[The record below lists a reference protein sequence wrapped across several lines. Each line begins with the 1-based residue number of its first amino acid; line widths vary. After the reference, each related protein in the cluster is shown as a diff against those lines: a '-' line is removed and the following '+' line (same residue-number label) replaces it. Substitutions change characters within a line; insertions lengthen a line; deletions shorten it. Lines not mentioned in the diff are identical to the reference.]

1 MRISDWSSDVCSSDL
16 FIEPGNTEGRDIL
29 HKGDVQ
35 CSLKPAL
42 VIIAILNLNRSS
54 QFVIGC
60 HWIIEDGTARGVAA
74 EKCALRPF
82 QHLHR
87 IEVVGGEA
95 ACQVGAGPIRR
106 AEERRVGKAC
116 VSTYRS
122 RGSPYNYK

>member
-1 MRISDWSSDVCSSDL
+1 MGILDWSSDLFSSDLHLGVAVAL
-16 FIEPGNTEGRDIL
+16 FIEPGNTVGRDIL

-35 CSLKPAL
+35 CNLKPAL

-60 HWIIEDGTARGVAA
+60 HWIIEDGTASGVAA

-87 IEVVGGEA
+87 IEVVGD
-95 ACQVGAGPIRR
+95 R
-106 AEERRVGKAC
+106 K
-116 VSTYRS
+116 STRLNS
-122 RGSPYNYK
+122 SH